1 MEEISLPKHCVNM
14 IVATIRLAF
23 LMVDDNRHCKE
34 LGNLMIISYIEE
46 LSDVNC
52 GSENILKSCIAVPSL
67 QMTQV
72 PL

>member
-1 MEEISLPKHCVNM
+1 
-14 IVATIRLAF
+14 
-23 LMVDDNRHCKE
+23 
-34 LGNLMIISYIEE
+34 MIISYIEE

-72 PL
+72 LLRMVSLLTTLA